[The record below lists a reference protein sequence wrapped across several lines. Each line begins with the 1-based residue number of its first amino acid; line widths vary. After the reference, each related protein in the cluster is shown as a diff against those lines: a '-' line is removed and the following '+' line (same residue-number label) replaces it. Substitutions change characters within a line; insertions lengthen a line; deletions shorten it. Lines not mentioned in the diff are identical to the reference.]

1 MTTPIVRR
9 VTLADTAMAR
19 ALRLEMLAEA
29 PLAFIERLD
38 EAVAKPHQTFRSMI
52 AERAEGDDAA
62 IFVAA
67 ADGRLV
73 GQAGGWSP
81 PGSTGLTVVFAVY
94 LTPAWRGAG
103 LLGRLVDAVAEW
115 SVAAGRPVL
124 ELEVVTGN
132 HRAVR
137 AYERLGFV
145 DTGQRTRHPRIPVLT
160 ELRMRRQSSAHPRP
174 PGPAPGKLAPTQP
187 G

>member
-1 MTTPIVRR
+1 MTTPTVRR

-19 ALRLEMLAEA
+19 ALRLEMLADA

-38 EAVAKPHQTFRSMI
+38 EAAAKPHHVFRSMI
-52 AERAEGDDAA
+52 AERSVGDDAA

-73 GQAGGWSP
+73 GQAGGWTP
-81 PGSTGLTVVFAVY
+81 PGSTGVTVIFAVY
-94 LTPAWRGAG
+94 LAPSWRRTG
-103 LLGRLVDAVAEW
+103 LLDRLVDAVAGW

-124 ELEVVTGN
+124 ELEVVNGN

-137 AYERLGFV
+137 AYQRLGFV
-145 DTGQRTRHPRIPVLT
+145 DTGQRSRHPRIPVLS
-160 ELRMRRQSSAHPRP
+160 ELRMRRTAAS
-174 PGPAPGKLAPTQP
+174 G
-187 G
+187 

>member
-1 MTTPIVRR
+1 MMTATVRR
-9 VTLADTAMAR
+9 VTFADTAMAR
-19 ALRLEMLAEA
+19 ALRLEMLADA

-38 EAVAKPHQTFRSMI
+38 EAAAKPHNAFGSMI

-73 GQAGGWSP
+73 GQAGGWKP
-81 PGSTGLTVVFAVY
+81 PGSTGVTVVFAVY
-94 LTPAWRGAG
+94 LTPAWRGTG
-103 LLGRLVDAVAEW
+103 LLGRLVDAVADW
-115 SVAAGRPVL
+115 SVAAGRPLL

-132 HRAVR
+132 DRAVR
-137 AYERLGFV
+137 AYQRLGFV

-160 ELRMRRQSSAHPRP
+160 ELRMRR
-174 PGPAPGKLAPTQP
+174 PGVGAPGQP
-187 G
+187 EQLSDVVS